1 MKSRL
6 FFLSILGIALCGTT
20 WAQQALNNDAITKMV
35 KSGLSDDTIVSMIQ
49 SQPGAYTVTPDSM
62 IALKQN
68 GVSDKV
74 LAAMAAKGATPAA
87 GSAAPPPA
95 ASASPYE
102 DMDIGVYFKR
112 KGDWTEVPI
121 EIVNWKT
128 GGVMKSIA
136 SHGIVKEDVNGHL
149 NGAGSKTAVNTP
161 LEFLIKTQEGV
172 EATEYQLV
180 RLHVNSDNREFR
192 TKTGGVFHSSGG
204 ETRDNVEFQQQK
216 IAKHIYQITLPATL
230 PAGEYAFIAPGLTN
244 SSASGSTGKA
254 YTFHFVE

>member
-1 MKSRL
+1 MKSKL
-6 FFLSILGIALCGTT
+6 LSFAFLVAWGAA
-20 WAQQALNNDAITKMV
+20 WAQQALDNDSITKMV

-62 IALKQN
+62 IALKQS

-74 LAAMAAKGATPAA
+74 LAAMAGKGATPAP
-87 GSAAPPPA
+87 APAPAPA
-95 ASASPYE
+95 AVSPYE
-102 DMDIGVYFKR
+102 DMDIGVFYKQ
-112 KGDWTEVPI
+112 KGAWTEVPI

-128 GGVMKSIA
+128 GGAMKNIA
-136 SHGIVKEDVNGHL
+136 SHGIVKQDVNGHL
-149 NGAGSKTAVNTP
+149 KGADSQTKINTP
-161 LEFLIKTQEGV
+161 MEFLIKTPDGV

-204 ETRDNVEFQQQK
+204 ESKDDVEFQQQK
-216 IAKHIYQITLPATL
+216 IAKHIYQVTLPASMT
-230 PAGEYAFIAPGLTN
+230 PGEYAFIAPGLTN
-244 SSASGSTGKA
+244 SSASSSTGKA